1 MFWSL
6 MRNLFLTILITLAG
20 FCQLTAQDPVL
31 SQYFF
36 SPLQLNPA
44 LAGTADGPVFHLNHR
59 NQWPS
64 LSRAYLTTTASYNQL
79 FPQFNSGIGASILS
93 DIAGNGIYVST
104 QIGLSYAYEVKI
116 TDDLYFRAGLEGN
129 FVSKR
134 LNWNKLIFLDQ
145 LDVETGAFDANGT
158 LNPSSENRPSENINY
173 FDFGFGG
180 LLHTRYIYGGIAL
193 KHINE
198 PKEGFLRGSQN
209 GGELPLR
216 YTVHLGGKIPINA
229 HNKIL
234 KQSFINPNILF
245 TKQRQ
250 FYQLN
255 IGANY
260 HYDMFFGGLAFRHTF
275 TNSDALI
282 ALLGFEKDFF
292 KIAYSYDLTV
302 SKLGVSS
309 GGAHEI
315 SLILNFE
322 NKNKTKS
329 SRYNNCLQ
337 LFR

>member
-1 MFWSL
+1 M
-6 MRNLFLTILITLAG
+6 MHRGII
-20 FCQLTAQDPVL
+20 CAQDPVF

-44 LAGTADGPVFHLNHR
+44 LTGTVDGPVFHLNHR
-59 NQWPS
+59 NQWPQ
-64 LSRAYLTTTASYNQL
+64 LSKAYITTAASYNQM
-79 FPQFNSGIGASILS
+79 FSQFNSGIGVSILS
-93 DIAGNGIYVST
+93 DIAGNGIYTST
-104 QIGLSYAYEVKI
+104 QAGISYAYEVRI
-116 TDDLYFRAGLEGN
+116 SDDLYFRAGLEGN

-145 LDVETGAFDANGT
+145 LDVETGAFDANGN
-158 LNPSSENRPSENINY
+158 LNPSSENRPAENINY

-193 KHINE
+193 KHINA
-198 PKEGFLRGSQN
+198 PRDGFLKINDN

-216 YTVHLGGKIPINA
+216 YVFHVGGKIPLNA
-229 HNKIL
+229 NNKL
-234 KQSFINPNILF
+234 KKQSFINPNLLF
-245 TKQRQ
+245 TKQKQ

-255 IGANY
+255 VGANF
-260 HYDMFFGGLAFRHTF
+260 HYDMFFSGLSFRHTF

-282 ALLGFEKDFF
+282 MMLGFEKSFV
-292 KIAYSYDLTV
+292 KIAYSYDLTI

-309 GGAHEI
+309 GGAHEV

-322 NKNKTKS
+322 NKNKTRS